1 MAGPSHKVRPFN
13 THSLSGGIAGTKA
26 VEPMQSF
33 TAYMRAEAS
42 AAAETLPT
50 SDVVWGQTERDT
62 V

>member
-1 MAGPSHKVRPFN
+1 MRPFN